1 MRISLPPNQPPK
13 DDKDNKSKKGSS
25 KKKQSS
31 ANKTLPETPIILNA
45 PNKLTSNEKSE
56 STTPVKPILESNP
69 KNTHNKWG
77 EFLDKLEKKYQTVN
91 PGELLNLTPKES
103 LNNNQKENENKN
115 ENKNENENE
124 NKNQNENSSSIQLK
138 ISELTD
144 IQPEL
149 TQTTGI
155 STPSTSENDEDYIPE
170 ECECDEQGVCN
181 FCLLDGEDLEESD
194 EESEEESDEESE
206 KDNEENMFNSL
217 LESYL
222 GPLTGSNAIP
232 ISSNTSNTT
241 KIDNNASNTN
251 NASNHDDNTE
261 SKKSNQD
268 NPVNLLELLNLFGSL
283 NNKNSQKSDGS
294 NGKASVVLL
303 MPSLN
308 NEPGFGGL
316 LNKLSNVRKRGT
328 TTSETNDLKRQKMDA
343 IDREYKSFLTTKDKD
358 EYEYFCG
365 LELEEKTNI
374 LEQEKIVKEFSS
386 NKLPL
391 RLKVITSSL
400 PPQIKGEVLR
410 KLSSSKCGFSSNPK
424 MMDWI
429 EHIMRVPW
437 DTYYPMPITINDN
450 VDKVAQY
457 MTSIYSRMDQAVF
470 GHNETKCHIMQIIG
484 KWITNPS
491 AVGNCLALQGPMG
504 VGKTTLVK
512 EGLAPALGRP
522 FNFISLGG
530 ATDSSFLDGH
540 SFTYEGSIPGQI
552 VEVVQRS
559 KCMNPIIYF
568 DELDKISKSHRGEE
582 IANLLIHITDTQQN
596 DKFHDKYFGNIDI
609 DLSKVFFVFSYNH
622 DENVHPIL
630 RDRLQ
635 IVRVKGYNPEQ
646 KCKIS
651 IEYMFPRFCKDVG
664 FKEGE
669 IKITDDVVN
678 YLITTYAEKEEGV
691 RNLGRCLETMV
702 SRLNMLRLVQRCNV
716 QETNEFLE
724 KLPFAAKKRPLITND
739 FLITREIVENILERP
754 KVETFHHMYL

>member
-13 DDKDNKSKKGSS
+13 DDKKKKTTSKKTTKSS
-25 KKKQSS
+25 VT
-31 ANKTLPETPIILNA
+31 NDTPIILNQKPQEA
-45 PNKLTSNEKSE
+45 SPVLNET
-56 STTPVKPILESNP
+56 TTPPIKPLSSITP
-69 KNTHNKWG
+69 KNTHDKWG

-91 PGELLNLTPKES
+91 PGEILNMNTPSKSTVENGNNDNS
-103 LNNNQKENENKN
+103 NTEKSSIKLNISEIINQQTENKDN
-115 ENKNENENE
+115 NDK
-124 NKNQNENSSSIQLK
+124 S
-138 ISELTD
+138 
-144 IQPEL
+144 
-149 TQTTGI
+149 GI

-170 ECECDEQGVCN
+170 ECECDEQGLCN
-181 FCLLDGEDLEESD
+181 YCQLEEDDDEDDDED
-194 EESEEESDEESE
+194 EEEDVDTEEEIER
-206 KDNEENMFNSL
+206 FNKL

-222 GPLTGSNAIP
+222 PPVSGSNAIP
-232 ISSNTSNTT
+232 VSDNKTKSGDLKEAPANLADLLSMFSSFQGQ
-241 KIDNNASNTN
+241 NNANTN
-251 NASNHDDNTE
+251 QS
-261 SKKSNQD
+261 
-268 NPVNLLELLNLFGSL
+268 
-283 NNKNSQKSDGS
+283 
-294 NGKASVVLL
+294 GKASVVLV

-308 NEPGFGGL
+308 SEPGFGGL
-316 LNKLSNVRKRGT
+316 LNKLSSARKRGPNS
-328 TTSETNDLKRQKMDA
+328 SETNDLKRQKMDA
-343 IDREYKSFLTTKDKD
+343 IDREYKSFLTSKDKD

-374 LEQEKIVKEFSS
+374 LEQEKIVKELSS

-400 PPQIKGEVLR
+400 PPQIKGEVIR
-410 KLSSSKCGFSSNPK
+410 KLASSKCGFSGNPK

-437 DTYYPMPITINDN
+437 NIFYPMPISINDN

-457 MTSIYSRMDQAVF
+457 MTSIYARMDQAVF

-669 IKITDDVVN
+669 LKISDDVIN
-678 YLITTYAEKEEGV
+678 YLINSYAEKEEGV

-702 SRLNMLRLVQRCNV
+702 NRLNMLRLVQRCDV
-716 QETNEFLE
+716 KETSEFLD
-724 KLPFAAKKRPLITND
+724 KLPFAAKKIPLITND

>member
-13 DDKDNKSKKGSS
+13 DDKPKKNTSKKT
-25 KKKQSS
+25 KKSPVTNEAPVVLNQQPS
-31 ANKTLPETPIILNA
+31 ETSQPPVT
-45 PNKLTSNEKSE
+45 PNKPPS
-56 STTPVKPILESNP
+56 IINP
-69 KNTHNKWG
+69 KNTHDKWG
-77 EFLDKLEKKYQTVN
+77 EFLDRLEKKYQTVN
-91 PGELLNLTPKES
+91 PGEILNPNPKPVDKEVINES
-103 LNNNQKENENKN
+103 SIKLNISEMD
-115 ENKNENENE
+115 
-124 NKNQNENSSSIQLK
+124 NQNELQENEES
-138 ISELTD
+138 
-144 IQPEL
+144 
-149 TQTTGI
+149 GI
-155 STPSTSENDEDYIPE
+155 LTPSTSENDEDYVPE
-170 ECECDEQGVCN
+170 ECECDEQGLCN
-181 FCLLDGEDLEESD
+181 YCQLEEQEDEDD
-194 EESEEESDEESE
+194 EEDDEDEDEDEDDEEDEEDTEEEIE
-206 KDNEENMFNSL
+206 MFQKL

-222 GPLTGSNAIP
+222 PPVSGPNAIP
-232 ISSNTSNTT
+232 ISDNKTKKPATENTHKDKTSNLTDLLN
-241 KIDNNASNTN
+241 IFSSFQN
-251 NASNHDDNTE
+251 
-261 SKKSNQD
+261 KSND
-268 NPVNLLELLNLFGSL
+268 NS
-283 NNKNSQKSDGS
+283 SQQ
-294 NGKASVVLL
+294 GKASVLL
-303 MPSLN
+303 VMPSLN
-308 NEPGFGGL
+308 SDPGFGGL
-316 LNKLSNVRKRGT
+316 LNKLSNQRKRGT
-328 TTSETNDLKRQKMDA
+328 NSSETNDLKRQKMDA
-343 IDREYKSFLTTKDKD
+343 IDREYKSFLTSKDKD

-374 LEQEKIVKEFSS
+374 LEQEKIVKELSS

-400 PPQIKGEVLR
+400 PTQIKGEVIR
-410 KLSSSKCGFSSNPK
+410 KLASSKCGFSGNPK

-437 DTYYPMPITINDN
+437 NIFYPMPITINDN

-635 IVRVKGYNPEQ
+635 IVRVKGYNTEQ

-669 IKITDDVVN
+669 IKITDEVIN
-678 YLITTYAEKEEGV
+678 YLINSYAEKEEGV

-702 SRLNMLRLVQRCNV
+702 NRLNMLRLVQRCDV
-716 QETNEFLE
+716 KETSEFLD
-724 KLPFAAKKRPLITND
+724 KLPFAAKKIPLITNN

>member
-13 DDKDNKSKKGSS
+13 DDKPKKTTSKKNKKSS
-25 KKKQSS
+25 D
-31 ANKTLPETPIILNA
+31 NKTLPQTPVILNA
-45 PNKLTSNEKSE
+45 PPPATPAPTTNDKS
-56 STTPVKPILESNP
+56 PISKIKP
-69 KNTHNKWG
+69 KNTHDKW
-77 EFLDKLEKKYQTVN
+77 EDFLDKLEKKYQSVN
-91 PGELLNLTPKES
+91 PGEILNIKPKEKS
-103 LNNNQKENENKN
+103 NTPSE
-115 ENKNENENE
+115 
-124 NKNQNENSSSIQLK
+124 NQNHLDNEDKQDKQDKEQDKAQDSPSIKLK
-138 ISELTD
+138 IYELINKPTEVNQD
-144 IQPEL
+144 N
-149 TQTTGI
+149 GI

-170 ECECDEQGVCN
+170 ECECDEQGLCDYCQLN
-181 FCLLDGEDLEESD
+181 DDGEYSSD
-194 EESEEESDEESE
+194 EE
-206 KDNEENMFNSL
+206 EENIFQSL

-222 GPLTGSNAIP
+222 PPVTGANAIP
-232 ISSNTSNTT
+232 ISSNS
-241 KIDNNASNTN
+241 STN
-251 NASNHDDNTE
+251 NDTE
-261 SKKSNQD
+261 PKNQVQE
-268 NPVNLLELLNLFGSL
+268 NPVNLHDLLNLFSSL
-283 NNKNSQKSDGS
+283 QNKHNEKPETS
-294 NGKASVVLL
+294 NGKPSVVLL

-308 NEPGFGGL
+308 SDPGFGGL
-316 LNKLSNVRKRGT
+316 FNKLSNARKRGT

-374 LEQEKIVKEFSS
+374 LEQEKIVKELSS

-410 KLSSSKCGFSSNPK
+410 KLASSKCGFSSNPK

-437 DTYYPMPITINDN
+437 DVYYPMPITINDN

-669 IKITDDVVN
+669 IKISDDVIN

-716 QETNEFLE
+716 QETSEFLD
-724 KLPFAAKKRPLITND
+724 KLPFAAKKIPLITND